1 MVFIHDSQAKQ
12 SGQESLETDSKTWT
26 SLGFLVFKNEGI
38 RN

>member
-1 MVFIHDSQAKQ
+1 MVFIRDSQAKH
-12 SGQESLETDSKTWT
+12 SGQESLETDKTWT